1 MKTTIKNLK
10 KVYDYGKEY
19 RKNLYAFTIITLLFI
34 FVSVIY
40 PMFTARQLTAL
51 TNEDYKGLIIAT
63 LIVFGFDILNGIK
76 TLVIKRNTQIFFRG
90 VFKKLQLA
98 VSKEILKI
106 KVKELDNNSSGVFIE
121 RLNEDCKELSHIFTI
136 GMGNVTSILTNI
148 GIFAAVFIINKMVFF
163 FYIFA
168 ASCIAYLNIVKVRAV
183 NEKDKELRHKREE
196 NMGLTAE
203 LVRGVRDIK
212 MLNASASFLNTLEKS
227 INEVS
232 EKVYAMR
239 NTHMNYNFAI
249 TVVGSIFEVL
259 LVIIL
264 IYLLINHSVTIA
276 LAIVLYSYRNNIL
289 GNLMYAVANLLEELK
304 DFNLSCNR
312 VFSLL
317 ESKEF
322 KKEQFGSKHLEKV
335 NGDFEFKDVVFGYN
349 KDRTVL
355 NKLSFNVK
363 ANETVGFVGK
373 SGSGKTTIFNLLCKM
388 YDIDDGEIKIDG
400 YNINT
405 LDEDSIRGSITII
418 SQNPYIFNM
427 SIRDNLKLVKDDL
440 TDKEMIEACKIA
452 CLDDFVNT
460 LPNKYDTV
468 IGEGGVTLS
477 GGERQRLAIARAFI
491 QKTEIILFD
500 EATSALDNETQSKIA
515 TALNNLKREYTI
527 LIIAHRFS
535 TIVNC
540 DKIYYI
546 SNGKVIDSGTHSELL
561 KTCNEYKHLYE
572 SEIKYNK

>member
-106 KVKELDNNSSGVFIE
+106 KVKELDNNSSGIFIE

-289 GNLMYAVANLLEELK
+289 GNLMSAVANLLEELK

-540 DKIYYI
+540 DKIYYV